1 MTIISNNYEKIL
13 KEMIF
18 NQFSS
23 NLKKELYKTDNTNKV
38 FNYINLLS
46 NLDNSLCNIA
56 KESLIT
62 IFESIDKSFRN
73 SSERK
78 HKYHIKAHLP
88 RTILTVFG
96 EITFTR
102 TFYTDKHNK
111 GSYCY
116 LDRFLGLKKHDYFD
130 PYIKATIV
138 EYSANNSI
146 PTVVN
151 MINDLIGNRIKLEDK
166 IKYINRQTIRN
177 IILDSKL
184 SNPKQKQ
191 LDTPDTLYVIA
202 DEKWIHTQNNNNE
215 DVMVKSIV
223 VFDGI
228 KDKPRRTLK
237 NKRIFAGFKGNQFLD
252 DTLDYLYY
260 SYDLDKVKNIF
271 VMGDGAKWI
280 RNLTNH
286 FQINNNTN
294 VIFALDKYHF
304 KQAIH
309 HICLDKTLENIL
321 VSYVLNN
328 DKNNFKLFCDELI
341 KSYPH
346 RADTINQKKEYILN
360 NWKNILNLYK
370 YNLSCPMESQISH
383 NLAYLLSSRPK
394 GYSLRMLDKILKI
407 RLLFKN
413 NENIKQLY
421 LNNFNKNEIVD
432 YKKEELNFDIL
443 DKRKQFIPYYNP
455 FPFEP
460 IKEVFIF

>member
-1 MTIISNNYEKIL
+1 MNIISNNYEKIL

-23 NLKKELYKTDNTNKV
+23 NLKKELYKTNNTNKV

-56 KESLIT
+56 KQSLIT
-62 IFESIDKSFRN
+62 IFETIDKSYSN
-73 SSERK
+73 SIERK
-78 HKYHIKAHLP
+78 RKYHIKAHLT
-88 RTILTVFG
+88 RTILTIFG

-102 TFYTDKHNK
+102 TFYTDRYNK

-151 MINDLIGNRIKLEDK
+151 MINDLIGDRIKLDDK
-166 IKYINRQTIRN
+166 VKYINRQTIRN
-177 IILDSKL
+177 IIIDSKL
-184 SNPKQKQ
+184 SNPKLKQ
-191 LDTPDTLYVIA
+191 LDTPETLYIIA
-202 DEKWIHTQNNNNE
+202 DEKWVHTQNNNNE

-223 VFDGI
+223 TFDGI
-228 KDKPRRTLK
+228 KNKPRKTLN
-237 NKRIFAGFKGNQFLD
+237 NKRIFASFKGNNFLD

-271 VMGDGAKWI
+271 VMGDGARWI
-280 RNLTNH
+280 RTLTNH
-286 FQINNNTN
+286 FQITNETN

-309 HICLDKTLENIL
+309 HICLDKSLENIL
-321 VSYVLNN
+321 VSYILNN
-328 DKNNFKLFCDELI
+328 DKKNFKSFCDELI
-341 KSYPH
+341 NSYPH
-346 RADTINQKKEYILN
+346 RTDTINQKKEYIIN

-370 YNLSCPMESQISH
+370 YELSCPMESQISH

-394 GYSLRMLDKILKI
+394 GYSLKMLDKILKI

-413 NENIKQLY
+413 KENIKQLY
-421 LNNFNKNEIVD
+421 LNNFNKNKIINIH
-432 YKKEELNFDIL
+432 KKDRKNLSFKVQHCDIHFVHHL
-443 DKRKQFIPYYNP
+443 LHLT
-455 FPFEP
+455 
-460 IKEVFIF
+460 

>member
-1 MTIISNNYEKIL
+1 MNIISNNYEKIL

-38 FNYINLLS
+38 FNYIDLIS

-56 KESLIT
+56 KESLVT
-62 IFESIDKSFRN
+62 IFEAIDKSYSN
-73 SSERK
+73 SIERK

-102 TFYTDKHNK
+102 TFYTDRYNK

-130 PYIKATIV
+130 PYIKATII
-138 EYSANNSI
+138 EYSANNPI

-151 MINDLIGNRIKLEDK
+151 MINELIGNKIKLEDK
-166 IKYINRQTIRN
+166 IKYLNRQTIRN

-184 SNPKQKQ
+184 SNPESRQ

-223 VFDGI
+223 IFDGV
-228 KDKPRRTLK
+228 KDKPRRTLN
-237 NKRIFAGFKGNQFLD
+237 NKRIFASFKGNQFLD

-271 VMGDGAKWI
+271 VMGDGARWI
-280 RNLTNH
+280 RTLTNH
-286 FQINNNTN
+286 FQINNETN

-309 HICLDKTLENIL
+309 HICLDKTLEIIL
-321 VSYVLNN
+321 VSYVLND
-328 DKNNFKLFCDELI
+328 DKKSFKSFCEEFI
-341 KSYPH
+341 KSYSH
-346 RADTINQKKEYILN
+346 RTDTINQKKEYIIN

-394 GYSLRMLDKILKI
+394 GYSLKMLDKILKI

-413 NENIKQLY
+413 NENLKQLY
-421 LNNFNKNEIVD
+421 LNNFNIKEIIN

-460 IKEVFIF
+460 IKEVFTF